1 MTTLLVWSKSNLPIG
16 DLQLLENSHASGVL
30 RLTQAD
36 YAIDQT
42 IYFRNQIFGG
52 LVWRSIDGKE
62 MANANFNLI
71 TGNVDHGIFNLAISH
86 KPSWESNQNNYTTG
100 LHWGNA
106 LDIVQNPALVGKK
119 LSLYKATNEA
129 YDFLIKID

>member
-1 MTTLLVWSKSNLPIG
+1 MAIVEVWSKSNLPVG
-16 DLQLLENSHASGVL
+16 DLQLLEDSHASGVL

-36 YAIDQT
+36 YRIDQT
-42 IYFRNQIFGG
+42 TYFRDQVFTE
-52 LVWRSIDGKE
+52 LTWYPIDGKE
-62 MANANFNLI
+62 MANASFRII
-71 TGNVDHGIFNLAISH
+71 TENIDHGIFNLAISH

-106 LDIVQNPALVGKK
+106 VRIVQNPALVGKK
-119 LSLYKATNEA
+119 LSLYKATNQA